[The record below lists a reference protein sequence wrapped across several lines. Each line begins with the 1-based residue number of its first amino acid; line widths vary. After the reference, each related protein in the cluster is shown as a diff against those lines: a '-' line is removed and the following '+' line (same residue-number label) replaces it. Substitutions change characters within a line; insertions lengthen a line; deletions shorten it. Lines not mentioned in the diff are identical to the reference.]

1 MKLFPY
7 GHATHPQWQMAA
19 GLVLAQLRAYM
30 ALPAYASSPTL
41 ALLYITDHYAAH
53 AQDILGYMSAEL
65 PEVTDWS
72 GTVGVG
78 IASNNVEYF
87 DEPALAVM
95 LCELPHDQYRVFSGV
110 SPLPPAASGRFTA
123 HTALV
128 HADASTPD
136 VAELISE
143 MAERCESGYVF
154 GGLASSRSTTVQ
166 FALSGHGNVKGQG
179 AASGVFSGGLSGVAF
194 SRFESDSSRGP
205 AGGMTL
211 MSRVTQGCQPTSGNH
226 QITAVEGNVVT
237 GLDGM
242 PALDL
247 MLADLNL
254 SLDQPR
260 EALAKVRN
268 TLVGLSHPA
277 DALNDAMP
285 GSGGRGRG
293 QFASDVLVRH
303 IIGLDPSRKGI
314 AIADTPVVGMTLAF
328 CERNREAARSDLI
341 RVCAEIREELEPEEL
356 TIEVARALS
365 ASEAESAPHA
375 ARRIAGAIYVSCS
388 GRGGP
393 HFGAPSAELQ
403 IVRRA
408 LGDVPL
414 VGFFAGGEIARH
426 HLYGYTGVLTV
437 FTAAD

>member
-19 GLVLAQLRAYM
+19 GLVLAQLRAHR
-30 ALPAYASSPTL
+30 ALPGCASAPTL
-41 ALLYITDHYAAH
+41 GLLYITDHYARQ
-53 AQDILGYMSAEL
+53 AQDILDHISAEL
-65 PEVTDWS
+65 PDITDWS

-110 SPLPPAASGRFTA
+110 SPLPPAASGRFNA

-128 HADASTPD
+128 HADAHTPD
-136 VAELISE
+136 VAELIDE
-143 MAERCESGYVF
+143 MAQRTDSGYVF
-154 GGLASSRSTTVQ
+154 GGLASSRSETVQ

-179 AASGVFSGGLSGVAF
+179 AASGVFHGGLSGVAF
-194 SRFESDSSRGP
+194 ARDP
-205 AGGMTL
+205 AAGMTL
-211 MSRVTQGCQPTSGNH
+211 MSRVTQGCQPISGQH
-226 QITAVEGNVVT
+226 EITACEGNVVT
-237 GLDGM
+237 GLDGE
-242 PALDL
+242 PALDV
-247 MLADLNL
+247 MLADLGV
-254 SLDQPR
+254 SLNQPR
-260 EALAKVRN
+260 EALAKVRT
-268 TLVGLSHPA
+268 TLVGLSRPE
-277 DALNDAMP
+277 DRLNDANLT
-285 GSGGRGRG
+285 RIHHVG
-293 QFASDVLVRH
+293 QFGADVLVRH
-303 IIGLDPSRKGI
+303 VIGLDPVRKGI
-314 AIADTPVVGMTLAF
+314 AIADMPTVGMQLAF
-328 CERNREAARSDLI
+328 CERNAKAARADLI
-341 RVCAEIREELEPEEL
+341 RICAEIREELEPEEMTL
-356 TIEVARALS
+356 QTATALN
-365 ASEAESAPHA
+365 ASEAESAPHP

-437 FTAAD
+437 FTAPG

>member
-7 GHATHPQWQMAA
+7 GHATHPQWRMAA
-19 GLVLAQLRAYM
+19 ALVLAQLRAHM
-30 ALPAYASSPTL
+30 ALPGYAHMPAL
-41 ALLYITDHYAAH
+41 GLLYITDHYASA
-53 AQDILGYMSAEL
+53 AQDILEFLGAEL
-65 PEVTDWS
+65 PQVTDWS

-78 IASNNVEYF
+78 VASNNVEYF

-95 LCELPHDQYRVFSGV
+95 LCDLPSDQYRVFSGV
-110 SPLPPAASGRFTA
+110 APLGLGFEA

-136 VAELISE
+136 VAELIAE
-143 MAERCESGYVF
+143 MAGRTATGYLF
-154 GGLASSRSTTVQ
+154 GGLASSRTQSVQ
-166 FALSGHGNVKGQG
+166 FAVGGNGNIKGHG

-194 SRFESDSSRGP
+194 GEGVH
-205 AGGMTL
+205 L
-211 MSRVTQGCQPTSGNH
+211 VSRVTQGCQPVAPVH
-226 QITAVEGNVVT
+226 EITGVDGNVLT
-237 GLDGM
+237 ALDGR
-242 PALDL
+242 PALDVL
-247 MLADLNL
+247 LGDLGV

-260 EALAKVRN
+260 QALARVRA
-268 TLVGLSHPA
+268 TLAGLS
-277 DALNDAMP
+277 DA
-285 GSGGRGRG
+285 GSDSVNRTGNFG
-293 QFASDVLVRH
+293 SDVIVRH
-303 IIGLDPSRKGI
+303 IVGLDPARKGV
-314 AIADTPVVGMTLAF
+314 AIAETAEVGMRLAF
-328 CERNREAARSDLI
+328 CQRNVTAARADLI
-341 RVCAEIREELEPEEL
+341 RICAEIREELEPEEMP
-356 TIEVARALS
+356 LS
-365 ASEAESAPHA
+365 TATVLAAAEADSAPNA

-437 FTAAD
+437 FSI

>member
-19 GLVLAQLRAYM
+19 GLVLAQLRAHRAM
-30 ALPAYASSPTL
+30 PGYANAPTL
-41 ALLYITDHYAAH
+41 GLLYITDHYAKE
-53 AQDILGYMSAEL
+53 AQNILDHISAEL
-65 PEVTDWS
+65 PDITDWS

-110 SPLPPAASGRFTA
+110 SPLPSVASGRFNA

-128 HADASTPD
+128 HADARTPD
-136 VAELISE
+136 VAELIDE
-143 MAERCESGYVF
+143 MAQRTDSGYVF
-154 GGLASSRSTTVQ
+154 GGLASSRSDTVQ

-179 AASGVFSGGLSGVAF
+179 AASGVFHGGLSGVAF
-194 SRFESDSSRGP
+194 ARDP

-211 MSRVTQGCQPTSGNH
+211 MSRVTQGCQPVSNH
-226 QITAVEGNVVT
+226 HEITACEGNVVT
-237 GLDGM
+237 GLDGQ
-242 PALDL
+242 PALDV
-247 MLADLNL
+247 MLAELKV

-260 EALAKVRN
+260 EALAKVRT
-268 TLVGLSHPA
+268 TLVGLSRPE
-277 DALNDAMP
+277 DRPNDANLT
-285 GSGGRGRG
+285 RIHHAG
-293 QFASDVLVRH
+293 QFGADVLVRH
-303 IIGLDPSRKGI
+303 VIGLDPVRKGI
-314 AIADTPVVGMTLAF
+314 AIADMPVVGMQLAF
-328 CERNREAARSDLI
+328 CERNAQAARADLI
-341 RVCAEIREELEPEEL
+341 RICAEIREELEPEEMTL
-356 TIEVARALS
+356 QTATALN
-365 ASEAESAPHA
+365 ASEAQSAPHP

-426 HLYGYTGVLTV
+426 HVYGYTGVLTV
-437 FTAAD
+437 FTAPG